1 MGQYV
6 ARKRA
11 KFKGF
16 SGPVNIPWGAVLE
29 EQDGLL
35 CGTVPLSVGS
45 GAKTPMTTSA
55 RTTMARGNS
64 GASS

>member
-35 CGTVPLSVGS
+35 FGVELRLWGDQQCL
-45 GAKTPMTTSA
+45 
-55 RTTMARGNS
+55 RLLLQR
-64 GASS
+64 

>member
-16 SGPVNIPWGAVLE
+16 SGPVNIRGGPSWRSRTAFFFGVEL
-29 EQDGLL
+29 
-35 CGTVPLSVGS
+35 PSVG
-45 GAKTPMTTSA
+45 
-55 RTTMARGNS
+55 
-64 GASS
+64 